1 MIYMQTTLSI
11 AYISVA
17 NDILVFLRCLISA
30 ATLSDVR
37 VRLASGARVGHVVPA
52 TSPSRDEIM
61 NERAKERK
69 RYREYHGWISLFY
82 FIPLILGTIAGFKY
96 TKAEDNESQVGLV
109 QGLRWVLSSFWIYA

>member
-37 VRLASGARVGHVVPA
+37 ARLTGTARLGSVIPGNY
-52 TSPSRDEIM
+52 PSRDEIM

-109 QGLRWVLSSFWIYA
+109 QGLRYVLLLFRESA